1 MLVHSPWLKLKI
13 PLNPIDGVKMKKT
26 LIFSICSLMLATLS
40 TVSLAQ
46 EKKPN
51 SEMLHKMFARMDK
64 NSDGTLDG
72 DEMPEKLKEKLTK
85 LDANSDGKI
94 DKTELAS
101 ARQKGQGPK
110 PSGERGKPG
119 NMKPGQGQPGERQT
133 PPNRGA
139 EMLKRLDK
147 NGDGKIATDE
157 LPEKL
162 QPRLAK
168 LDANGDG
175 FIDEAELKSIKDRME
190 GAKGEKG
197 PDGNRK
203 RAGGK
208 NARGGNPDGQAP
220 QKPQRPDG
228 DA

>member
-1 MLVHSPWLKLKI
+1 M
-13 PLNPIDGVKMKKT
+13 
-26 LIFSICSLMLATLS
+26 FATLS

-51 SEMLHKMFARMDK
+51 SEMLDKMFARMDK

-72 DEMPEKLKEKLTK
+72 DELPEKLKEKLTK

-94 DKTELAS
+94 DKAELGS
-101 ARQKGQGPK
+101 AKHIGQGPK

-119 NMKPGQGQPGERQT
+119 KVKPGQGQPGDGQT
-133 PPNRGA
+133 PPNNRAA

-175 FIDEAELKSIKDRME
+175 FIDEVELKAIKDRME

-197 PDGNRK
+197 PDGKRK

-208 NARGGNPDGQAP
+208 NARGGNPDGKAP
-220 QKPQRPDG
+220 QEPQRPDG